1 MISSTAENVCGAS
14 CQGCFIVWGAYIQHN
29 RQTDDGHS
37 GLGKALQAM
46 AKAGVTMKY

>member
-1 MISSTAENVCGAS
+1 MGTWVLISGS
-14 CQGCFIVWGAYIQHN
+14 WYYIQHN